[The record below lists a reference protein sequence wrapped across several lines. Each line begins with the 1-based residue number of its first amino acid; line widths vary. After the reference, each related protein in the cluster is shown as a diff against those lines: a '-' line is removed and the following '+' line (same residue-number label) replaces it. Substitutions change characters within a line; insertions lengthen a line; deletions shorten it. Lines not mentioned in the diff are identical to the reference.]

1 MRALLSAL
9 AGIAIAALVTGTT
22 AGHAEQAGLYFG
34 ADVGL
39 LDFDLPGKASEFE
52 GCNDDEC
59 GQIASP
65 SVDGTNFRVGGVVG
79 MGVFEQLRAEAEV
92 FFDIDT
98 VSGSESQEQGLSA
111 SASADV
117 RTYGVMLNSW
127 FDIGSDTAWAAY
139 LGGGAGIL
147 FAETSHRIVDRAGD
161 ALRGSDDRTDTEF
174 AYQIGLGV
182 HIQGWHVGYRYLTTG
197 DLNDYGEIS
206 QHVLLLGLR
215 MW

>member
-1 MRALLSAL
+1 MRAFTSAL
-9 AGIAIAALVTGTT
+9 AGAAFVALVTMTT

-39 LDFDLPGKASEFE
+39 FDFDLPGKASEFD
-52 GCNDDEC
+52 G
-59 GQIASP
+59 GRIASP

-79 MGVFEQLRAEAEV
+79 MGVIEQLRAEAEV

-98 VSGSESQEQGLSA
+98 VSGSNNAGQGVSA

-127 FDIGSDTAWAAY
+127 FDLGADTAFGVYA
-139 LGGGAGIL
+139 GGGAGIL
-147 FAETSHRIVDRAGD
+147 FAETSHRIVERATRTLRSSGD
-161 ALRGSDDRTDTEF
+161 DSDAEL
-174 AYQIGLGV
+174 AYQLGLGV
-182 HIQGWHVGYRYLTTG
+182 HFQGWHVGYRYLATG
-197 DLNDYGEIS
+197 NLNDYGEIS
-206 QHVLLLGLR
+206 QHILLVGLR

>member
-1 MRALLSAL
+1 MRAYLSAL
-9 AGIAIAALVTGTT
+9 AGAAFVALATMTT
-22 AGHAEQAGLYFG
+22 AGHAEQTDLYFG
-34 ADVGL
+34 ADIGL
-39 LDFDLPGKASEFE
+39 LDFDMPGKASEFE

-59 GQIASP
+59 SSIGSP
-65 SVDGTNFRVGGVVG
+65 SVDGTNFRVSGVIG
-79 MGVFEQLRAEAEV
+79 MGIVEQVRAEAEV

-111 SASADV
+111 SATADV

-127 FDIGSDTAWAAY
+127 FDIGADASWAAY

-174 AYQIGLGV
+174 AYQLGLGV
-182 HIQGWHVGYRYLTTG
+182 NIEGWHVGYRYLSTG

-206 QHVLLLGLR
+206 QHVLLVGLR

>member
-1 MRALLSAL
+1 MRAILSAV
-9 AGIAIAALVTGTT
+9 AGSAFVALAALS
-22 AGHAEQAGLYFG
+22 APSQAEQAGLYFG
-34 ADVGL
+34 IDVGL
-39 LDFDLPGKASEFE
+39 FDFDLPGKLSEFE
-52 GCNDDEC
+52 GCNNGSCDD
-59 GQIASP
+59 IASP
-65 SVDGTNFRVGGVVG
+65 SYNDTNFRVSGVVG
-79 MGVFEQLRAEAEV
+79 MGLTEMLRAEAEV

-98 VSGSESQEQGLSA
+98 ASGSEQQEQAISA
-111 SASADV
+111 SVSGDV

>member
-9 AGIAIAALVTGTT
+9 AGIAIAALAMGTT

-39 LDFDLPGKASEFE
+39 LDFDMPGKVSEFE

-59 GQIASP
+59 GHIASP
-65 SVDGTNFRVGGVVG
+65 SVDGTNFRVGGVIG
-79 MGVFEQLRAEAEV
+79 MGIFEQLRAEAEV

-98 VSGSESQEQGLSA
+98 VSGSENQEQGVSA

-127 FDIGSDTAWAAY
+127 FDIGADTAWAAY

>member
-1 MRALLSAL
+1 MRAFLSTLAGVTFVAL
-9 AGIAIAALVTGTT
+9 ATMAT
-22 AGHAEQAGLYFG
+22 AGHAEQTGLYFG

-39 LDFDLPGKASEFE
+39 FDFDLPGRASEFE
-52 GCNDDEC
+52 GCNDDAC

-79 MGVFEQLRAEAEV
+79 MGVMEQLRAEAEV

-98 VSGSESQEQGLSA
+98 VSGSDNAEQGVSA

-127 FDIGSDTAWAAY
+127 FDIGADTAFGAY
-139 LGGGAGIL
+139 VGGGAGIL

-161 ALRGSDDRTDTEF
+161 TLRGGGGDSDAEF
-174 AYQIGLGV
+174 AYQLGLGV
-182 HIQGWHVGYRYLTTG
+182 HFQGWHVGYRYLTTG

-206 QHVLLLGLR
+206 QHVLLVGLR

>member
-1 MRALLSAL
+1 MRAFASAL
-9 AGIAIAALVTGTT
+9 AGVAFVALATIST
-22 AGHAEQAGLYFG
+22 AGQAEQMGLYFG

-39 LDFDLPGKASEFE
+39 FDFDLPGKASEFD
-52 GCNDDEC
+52 G

-79 MGVFEQLRAEAEV
+79 MGVMEQLRAEAEV

-98 VSGSESQEQGLSA
+98 VSGSNNAGQGVSA

-127 FDIGSDTAWAAY
+127 FDLGADTAFGVYA
-139 LGGGAGIL
+139 GGGAGIL
-147 FAETSHRIVDRAGD
+147 FAETSHRIVERATSTLRSSGD
-161 ALRGSDDRTDTEF
+161 DADAEF
-174 AYQIGLGV
+174 AYQLGLGV
-182 HIQGWHVGYRYLTTG
+182 HFQGWHVGYRYLTTG
-197 DLNDYGEIS
+197 DLNDYGEVS
-206 QHVLLLGLR
+206 QHILLVGLR

>member
-1 MRALLSAL
+1 MRAFLSTLAGATFVAL
-9 AGIAIAALVTGTT
+9 ATMTT
-22 AGHAEQAGLYFG
+22 AGHAEQIGLYFG

-39 LDFDLPGKASEFE
+39 FDFDLPGKASEFD
-52 GCNDDEC
+52 G
-59 GQIASP
+59 GQIDSP

-79 MGVFEQLRAEAEV
+79 MGVMEHLRAEAEV

-98 VSGSESQEQGLSA
+98 VSGSGSAGQGVSA

-127 FDIGSDTAWAAY
+127 FDIGTDASWAVY

-161 ALRGSDDRTDTEF
+161 ALRGGDDRTDTEF
-174 AYQIGLGV
+174 AYQVGLGV
-182 HIQGWHVGYRYLTTG
+182 NIEGWHVGYRYLTTG
-197 DLNDYGEIS
+197 DLNDYGDIS
-206 QHVLLLGLR
+206 QHVLLVGLR

>member
-1 MRALLSAL
+1 MRAFLSAL
-9 AGIAIAALVTGTT
+9 AGVALVALATGTT

-52 GCNDDEC
+52 GCNDDAC
-59 GQIASP
+59 SHIGSP

-79 MGVFEQLRAEAEV
+79 MGVFEQVRAEAEV

-98 VSGSESQEQGLSA
+98 VSGSESQEQGVSA
-111 SASADV
+111 SASVDV
-117 RTYGVMLNSW
+117 RTYGLMLNSW
-127 FDIGSDTAWAAY
+127 FDIGSDTAWSAY

-147 FAETSHRIVDRAGD
+147 FAETSHRILDRAGA

-174 AYQIGLGV
+174 AYQIGVGV
-182 HIQGWHVGYRYLTTG
+182 HIQGWHIGYRYLTTG
-197 DLNDYGEIS
+197 DLNDYGDVS

>member
-197 DLNDYGEIS
+197 DLNDYGDIS

>member
-1 MRALLSAL
+1 MRAFLPAL
-9 AGIAIAALVTGTT
+9 AGIAFVALATGTT
-22 AGHAEQAGLYFG
+22 AGHAEQTGLYFG

-39 LDFDLPGKASEFE
+39 LDFELPGKVSEFE
-52 GCNDDEC
+52 GCNDDAC
-59 GQIASP
+59 GQIGSP
-65 SVDGTNFRVGGVVG
+65 SVDGTNFRVGGVIG
-79 MGVFEQLRAEAEV
+79 MGVFEQVRAEAEV

-98 VSGSESQEQGLSA
+98 VSGRESEEQSVSA
-111 SASADV
+111 SVSADV

-174 AYQIGLGV
+174 AYQIGVGV
-182 HIQGWHVGYRYLTTG
+182 HIQGWHIGYRYLTTG
-197 DLNDYGEIS
+197 DLNDYGDIS
-206 QHVLLLGLR
+206 QHILLIGLR

>member
-1 MRALLSAL
+1 MRVYLSAL
-9 AGIAIAALVTGTT
+9 AGAAFTALAAVATT
-22 AGHAEQAGLYFG
+22 GHAEQTGLYFG

-39 LDFDLPGKASEFE
+39 FDFDLPGKASEFE

-59 GQIASP
+59 GAISSP
-65 SVDGTNFRVGGVVG
+65 SVDGTNFRLGGVVG
-79 MGVFEQLRAEAEV
+79 MGVLEQLRAEVEV

-98 VSGSESQEQGLSA
+98 VSGGASQDQGVSA

-127 FDIGSDTAWAAY
+127 FDIGADTAWGVY
-139 LGGGAGIL
+139 LGGGAGML
-147 FAETSHRIVDRAGD
+147 FAETSHRIFDRAQN
-161 ALRGSDDRTDTEF
+161 ALQGGDDRTDVEF
-174 AYQIGLGV
+174 AYQVGVGV

-197 DLNDYGEIS
+197 DLNDYGDIS
-206 QHVLLLGLR
+206 QHVLLVGLR